1 MYKHLLLVARGLN
14 KHTMEDSKSKEVQ
27 PSITGGQQPIII
39 QQSQTSK
46 TNSKGVI
53 GFVCSLLT
61 MILCWIPLLGILL
74 GIISFIFSILGL
86 SKEPKGLAIAG
97 LIISIVAIPFVVLYQ
112 ILFGSMLTSLIPYIK
127 PL

>member
-1 MYKHLLLVARGLN
+1 
-14 KHTMEDSKSKEVQ
+14 MEDSKSKEVQ

-97 LIISIVAIPFVVLYQ
+97 LIISIVAIPFVVLYK
-112 ILFGSMLTSLIPYIK
+112 ILFGSMLISLIPYIK

>member
-14 KHTMEDSKSKEVQ
+14 KHTMEDSKLKEVQ
-27 PSITGGQQPIII
+27 PSMTGGQQPIII
-39 QQSQTSK
+39 QQSK
-46 TNSKGVI
+46 TNSKGVV

-112 ILFGSMLTSLIPYIK
+112 ILFGSILKSLLPYFNMI
-127 PL
+127 

>member
-14 KHTMEDSKSKEVQ
+14 KHTMEDSKLKEVQ
-27 PSITGGQQPIII
+27 PSITVGQQPIII

-61 MILCWIPLLGILL
+61 IILCWVPLLGILL
-74 GIISFIFSILGL
+74 GILGFIFSILGL

-97 LIISIVAIPFVVLYQ
+97 LIISIVAIPFVAFYQ
-112 ILFGSMLTSLIPYIK
+112 VLFGSMLTALIPL
-127 PL
+127 P

>member
-39 QQSQTSK
+39 QQSK
-46 TNSKGVI
+46 TNSKGVV

-74 GIISFIFSILGL
+74 GIIRSVLFKIFVEFRIFHL
-86 SKEPKGLAIAG
+86 SL
-97 LIISIVAIPFVVLYQ
+97 LMS
-112 ILFGSMLTSLIPYIK
+112 
-127 PL
+127 

>member
-1 MYKHLLLVARGLN
+1 MVARGLN
-14 KHTMEDSKSKEVQ
+14 KHTMEDFKLKEVQ
-27 PSITGGQQPIII
+27 PSITGGQKPIII
-39 QQSQTSK
+39 QQSK
-46 TNSKGVI
+46 TNSKGVV

-61 MILCWIPLLGILL
+61 IILCWVPLLGILL

-86 SKEPKGLAIAG
+86 SKGPKGLAIAG